1 MSREVV
7 LAYPGFE
14 ALAASLARAGG
25 ELGEVHL
32 RAFPDGELSVRVG
45 SDVEGARV
53 TIACG
58 LQRPDRVFLGLAMLA
73 ETARDLGAKSVL
85 LVAPYLSY
93 MRQDERF
100 RPGEG
105 VTSRYFARLLSEL
118 FDGMVTMDPHLH
130 RCPDL
135 GAIFG
140 IPTVRASSAAAVAAW
155 VDAHAPGARIV
166 GPDEES
172 AQWADAIAAHA
183 ATARPAIVLTK
194 ERRGDRDVEVSAG
207 GLSELDGRPVV
218 VVDDI
223 VSTGRTMVAAI
234 ERVQAAGAR
243 VAACVG
249 VHAVFSD
256 DGALELML
264 GTGAGQ
270 VVTCNTITHPTN
282 AVDVTDALVEA
293 WEELRGVG

>member
-14 ALAASLARAGG
+14 ALAASLARVGG

-45 SDVEGARV
+45 ADVEGARV
-53 TIACG
+53 TIVCG

-73 ETARDLGAKSVL
+73 ETARDLGARSVL

-105 VTSRYFARLLSEL
+105 VTSRYFARLISEL

-130 RCPDL
+130 RCSDL
-135 GAIFG
+135 GEIFD
-140 IPTVRASSAAAVAAW
+140 IPTVCASSAAAVAQW
-155 VDAHAPGARIV
+155 VDACAPTARIV

-172 AQWADAIAAHA
+172 AQWADAIAGH
-183 ATARPAIVLTK
+183 TASGRPAIVLTK
-194 ERRGDRDVEVSAG
+194 ERRGDRDVEVSG
-207 GLSELDGRPVV
+207 DRLTGLSGASVV

-234 ERVQAAGAR
+234 EQVQAAGAH
-243 VAACVG
+243 VVACVG
-249 VHAVFSD
+249 VHAVFAD
-256 DGALELML
+256 DGALGLML
-264 GTGAGQ
+264 GAGADQ
-270 VVTCNTITHPTN
+270 VVTCNTIAHATN
-282 AVDVTDALVEA
+282 DVDVTEALVSA
-293 WEELRGVG
+293 WEALRER